1 MLSFFIVSIITL
13 EAHHECIFNIF
24 TKCNLVFF
32 WKDILPT
39 YASIIIIYSKDMLQR
54 NQAINIIDAL
64 YLKKIFTLIIKYK
77 SEDVT

>member
-1 MLSFFIVSIITL
+1 
-13 EAHHECIFNIF
+13 
-24 TKCNLVFF
+24 
-32 WKDILPT
+32 
-39 YASIIIIYSKDMLQR
+39 MLQR